1 MLLPVSRRPPRLGMP
16 FALTLAVILVTAC
29 GADGGATGADSSS
42 TRVTSATSSSTTM
55 PAPTTTSNVPGTT
68 VPSALPDDLLVIG
81 DWGSGTMPQGAVAG
95 AMQRYV
101 ETTDITAILTTG
113 DNFYSD
119 DFEFLMQPFGWAT
132 DAGIPFWITWGNHDV
147 ESATRIAGIDETFGS
162 PPRWTVHEWGDVD
175 VVILDSTQVTSPE
188 QAAFFLDAMN
198 DSIQPTIVVLHHPPY
213 SCSHNEEGTEFVDEW
228 IGLLDDDV
236 ALVLSGHDHS
246 YQRFEQDD
254 VVYVVTGGG
263 GSLVYELEQ
272 CPANHPELL
281 KGAALHHFLA
291 LTRTTETIEITA
303 IDINGSVIDQTSIA
317 TG

>member
-1 MLLPVSRRPPRLGMP
+1 
-16 FALTLAVILVTAC
+16 
-29 GADGGATGADSSS
+29 
-42 TRVTSATSSSTTM
+42 
-55 PAPTTTSNVPGTT
+55 
-68 VPSALPDDLLVIG
+68 
-81 DWGSGTMPQGAVAG
+81 MPQGAVAG

-101 ETTDITAILTTG
+101 DTNDITAILTTG

-132 DAGIPFWITWGNHDV
+132 DGRIPFWITWGNHDV
-147 ESATRIAGIDETFGS
+147 ESVTRIAGIDETFGS
-162 PPRWTVHEWGDVD
+162 PPRWTVYEWGDVD
-175 VVILDSTQVTSPE
+175 VVILDSTQVTSPQ

-198 DSIQPTIVVLHHPPY
+198 DSIRPTIVVLHHPPY
-213 SCSHNEEGTEFVDEW
+213 SCSHTEEGIEFIDQW

-246 YQRFEQDD
+246 YQRFEQDG

-263 GSLVYELEQ
+263 GSPLHELQE

-281 KGAALHHFLA
+281 DGAALHHFLT
-291 LTRTTETIEITA
+291 LTRTTETIELTA
-303 IDINGSVIDQTSIA
+303 IDINGAVIDQTSIA